1 MYMELFY
8 IIAKLWIESTWTIKS
23 DGQIKS
29 ITICQ
34 DRVIR
39 NQILAL
45 QIYMDEAAEYTLYD
59 HLYDNFLTEMF

>member
-1 MYMELFY
+1 MNHKNVGEG
-8 IIAKLWIESTWTIKS
+8 

-29 ITICQ
+29 IIICQ

-39 NQILAL
+39 NQIIAL

-59 HLYDNFLTEMF
+59 HLYDNFLTEMFQVDKKLNVFF

>member
-1 MYMELFY
+1 MNHKNVGEG
-8 IIAKLWIESTWTIKS
+8 